1 MSDLSGPELYKVGL
15 IYWLF
20 LPMVALSM
28 ARIIILFKILLLKAI
43 FAAPLSL
50 TADAIYAYCK
60 YVIFFGCGDLFGC
73 DLHIAQSPFALAMCH

>member
-1 MSDLSGPELYKVGL
+1 MSDLSGPECNKALVKTGL
-15 IYWLF
+15 IYGLF
-20 LPMVALSM
+20 SPMVALNM
-28 ARIIILFKILLLKAI
+28 APIMILFKAI